1 MMEEMG
7 WVLFVDADGVG
18 REGNAEASYRE
29 CRWGL
34 WMRGI
39 RIDVGS
45 GWGERGFVGRRWV
58 SRSVRQVSKRATL
71 RYVCGY
77 VV

>member
-45 GWGERGFVGRRWV
+45 GGGKGGLWVGGGLVDQSGRLANV
-58 SRSVRQVSKRATL
+58 QL
-71 RYVCGY
+71 
-77 VV
+77 